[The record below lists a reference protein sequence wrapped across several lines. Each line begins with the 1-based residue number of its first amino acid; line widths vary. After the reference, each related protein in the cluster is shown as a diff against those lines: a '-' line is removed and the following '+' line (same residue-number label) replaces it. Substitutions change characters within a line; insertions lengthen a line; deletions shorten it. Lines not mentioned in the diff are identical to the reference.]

1 MKYKD
6 FKELVDLMVKHEEKI
21 DAAYKLKIDL
31 IDFCDDQ
38 NKLINTLWGHILTI
52 EGLDWFSWFM
62 YEKDYISGK
71 IKKHLTAKDESGKEI
86 CKDLK
91 GLHEYLVIQMYF
103 KN

>member
-1 MKYKD
+1 MKYKE

-38 NKLINTLWGHILTI
+38 NKLINTLWGHILTV

-91 GLHEYLVIQMYF
+91 GLHEYLVTQMYF

>member
-1 MKYKD
+1 MVYKD
-6 FKELVDLMVKHEEKI
+6 FKGLTDLMVKHHKKV
-21 DAAYKLKIDL
+21 DAAYKLNIDL

-38 NKLINTLWGHILTI
+38 NRLVNALWNQILTE
-52 EGLDWFSWFM
+52 EGLDWFNWFM

-71 IKKHLTAKDESGKEI
+71 LREDLKAMDKGIEI

>member
-1 MKYKD
+1 MKYKE

-21 DAAYKLKIDL
+21 DAAYKLNIDL
-31 IDFCDDQ
+31 IEFNDDQ
-38 NKLINTLWGHILTI
+38 NKLINTLWGHILTV

-71 IKKHLTAKDESGKEI
+71 IKKDFTATDESGKEI

>member
-1 MKYKD
+1 LEYLLNPHCNPASKAQRRG
-6 FKELVDLMVKHEEKI
+6 F
-21 DAAYKLKIDL
+21 
-31 IDFCDDQ
+31 DFCDDQ

-62 YEKDYISGK
+62 YEKNYISGK

-91 GLHEYLVIQMYF
+91 GLHEYLVTQMYF

>member
-6 FKELVDLMVKHEEKI
+6 FKELVDLMVKHGEKI

-38 NKLINTLWGHILTI
+38 NKLIDTLWGHILTV

-91 GLHEYLVIQMYF
+91 GLHEYLVTQMYF